1 MADPSS
7 KQQIKGPENERLHR
21 PRARPRGAA
30 TTEARVA
37 NFASLSGRS
46 NPNWCR
52 DDGGGAVS
60 SGADVDDWTTSR
72 A

>member
-1 MADPSS
+1 MNDRIAPY
-7 KQQIKGPENERLHR
+7 
-21 PRARPRGAA
+21 RARPRGAA

-37 NFASLSGRS
+37 NFASPSGRS